1 MRLGLS
7 SSPSGWCSSS
17 RKGSE
22 PVVFGGIAGWWL
34 QWEHIPLMYAYGLPP
49 PSETIVAG
57 NVATARQHL
66 AASAAS
72 QAPVVQVVWIDR
84 NAFKPNR
91 LPYEFEAVA
100 PVTRLK
106 RFKTAAACVKWLN
119 DRQKRAGCNQ
129 PAVAA
134 AAATERKC
142 KDVLDSASS
151 KSCLDKIHNS
161 PPPNVIFS
169 TPTSHTRSMSCK
181 SSTISAALGR
191 GSNSGSYPTLV
202 CRVATATAAAAA
214 AGESFPEDDPLR
226 RVDLRLVVSAREA
239 KLLLSCLS
247 VEGGEEAH
255 AVGGSVFS
263 RRCIVPPKPFRSIEV
278 YVYHRCAFE
287 KPRNVDETELAAH
300 ELVVEVYPTLEQAV
314 FMGVM
319 NPGAFPSGTST
330 GVSETSSPGHTASE
344 DTVDCCS
351 SSVGGG
357 GQMTLVPMGLPP
369 PSAYIIAGPPSHYT
383 WPPLLMP
390 CIPPA
395 SMMLHPPPAIIMP
408 FPSYSNS
415 SSQQTP
421 AVGTAATVEQPNC
434 GGTNMTPVPCSLYFP
449 VLYN

>member
-1 MRLGLS
+1 
-7 SSPSGWCSSS
+7 
-17 RKGSE
+17 
-22 PVVFGGIAGWWL
+22 
-34 QWEHIPLMYAYGLPP
+34 MYAYGLPP

-57 NVATARQHL
+57 NVAAARQHL

-72 QAPVVQVVWIDR
+72 HAPVVQVVWIDR

-91 LPYEFEAVA
+91 PPYEFEAVA

-129 PAVAA
+129 PAAAVA
-134 AAATERKC
+134 ERRC

-151 KSCLDKIHNS
+151 K
-161 PPPNVIFS
+161 VA
-169 TPTSHTRSMSCK
+169 
-181 SSTISAALGR
+181 SA
-191 GSNSGSYPTLV
+191 
-202 CRVATATAAAAA
+202 AAAAA
-214 AGESFPEDDPLR
+214 AGEAFPEDDPLR

-287 KPRNVDETELAAH
+287 KPRNVDDTELAAH

-319 NPGAFPSGTST
+319 NPGAFPSGAST

-351 SSVGGG
+351 SSGGGGG

-369 PSAYIIAGPPSHYT
+369 PSAYVIAGPPSHYT

-408 FPSYSNS
+408 FPPISNS
-415 SSQQTP
+415 SSQQTS